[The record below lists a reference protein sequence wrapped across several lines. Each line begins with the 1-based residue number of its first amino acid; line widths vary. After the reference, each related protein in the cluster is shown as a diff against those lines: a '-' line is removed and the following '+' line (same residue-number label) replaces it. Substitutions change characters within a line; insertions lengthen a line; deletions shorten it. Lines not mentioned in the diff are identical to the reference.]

1 MNFKKL
7 CSEQIYCYHC
17 NVLFKS
23 PFRFQLTAVFL
34 FTLYFLNACR
44 TGRPVLQQVSEKQV
58 PITSEIGIDSSIMR
72 EILPYKS
79 ALDKE
84 MNSVLIFSDSVA
96 IKDEPEGSLGNL
108 VADLLLE
115 KARALAM
122 SKNLSADVCLLNKGG
137 LRAPLPKGEITL
149 GKVYELMP
157 FENELVLV
165 TLSPDKFKGML
176 NYIARSAGQPMAGMR
191 MQINDSTFTEVTL
204 DGRPLEDNRNY
215 SVLTS
220 DYLAFGGDKMR
231 FFKDPVSV
239 VFLNKK
245 IRDVLVEA
253 MIEKNSKGMILK
265 PRKDGRI
272 TQQK

>member
-1 MNFKKL
+1 M
-7 CSEQIYCYHC
+7 
-17 NVLFKS
+17 LFKDH
-23 PFRFQLTAVFL
+23 FRYHQAVALVLALCF
-34 FTLYFLNACR
+34 FNACK

-79 ALDKE
+79 ALEKE
-84 MNSVLIFSDSVA
+84 MNSVLIMSDSVA

-115 KARALAM
+115 KARVLALA
-122 SKNLSADVCLLNKGG
+122 KNVSADVCLLNKGG

-176 NYIARSAGQPMAGMR
+176 NYIARSGGQPMAGMR
-191 MQINDSTFTEVTL
+191 MLINDSTFTDVML
-204 DGRPLEDNRNY
+204 DGKPLDYNRNY

-239 VFLNKK
+239 LFLNKK
-245 IRDVLVEA
+245 IRDVLVES